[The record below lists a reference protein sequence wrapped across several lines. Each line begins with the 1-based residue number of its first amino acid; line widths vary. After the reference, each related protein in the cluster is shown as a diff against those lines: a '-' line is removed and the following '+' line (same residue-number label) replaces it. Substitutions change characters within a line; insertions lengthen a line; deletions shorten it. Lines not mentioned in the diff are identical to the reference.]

1 MSEYK
6 VEKSLSADRLVVSDE
21 LLTSE
26 IWATIEEEDRAYNLS
41 LGDAIV
47 VVAPFL
53 KHAVWKVAR
62 KRKDIFG
69 TVLLS
74 AISEAYDNEFN
85 VVAGSLLDIAFSE
98 LQIQQRERPKLL
110 KWLKNLAMSNSSAS
124 TWLEP
129 LSEMEDEEIEWLIP
143 NFIQT
148 GTVHQIQGAM
158 DIGKSMFTADLSAKV
173 SIGGEFFG
181 HQLTQGKVLYLSA
194 EDSPTKVI
202 KQRIRSMGGAVENI
216 YALNGKHIPK
226 FPQDHDK
233 LNDMIVELRP
243 KLIVIDPI
251 LAMFEG
257 DMNRETDVRDVVKGF
272 YQVADFYNVA
282 VILVTHT
289 GKSKHANANHNALG
303 SQGQSASVRA
313 NFHMALDEDT
323 QQRIITCVKSNNG
336 GKKLSWAF
344 EIEEHEGFQAP
355 RIKHLGETT
364 LLAHNLEQTEPVKDE
379 IKREILDY
387 LEEVTRIESKAM
399 ETYFSNN
406 PLVASGMRTYHQARA
421 ELKKAGKINC
431 EKVDK
436 KTYWFISTPVAK
448 LQS

>member
-1 MSEYK
+1 M
-6 VEKSLSADRLVVSDE
+6 
-21 LLTSE
+21 T
-26 IWATIEEEDRAYNLS
+26 
-41 LGDAIV
+41 
-47 VVAPFL
+47 
-53 KHAVWKVAR
+53 
-62 KRKDIFG
+62 
-69 TVLLS
+69 
-74 AISEAYDNEFN
+74 EAYDSDFK
-85 VVAGSLLDIAFSE
+85 VRAGSLLDIAFSE
-98 LQIQQRERPKLL
+98 LKIAQRERPKLL
-110 KWLKNLAMSNSSAS
+110 KWLKDLTLNNNQENS
-124 TWLEP
+124 WLEA
-129 LSEMEDEEIEWLIP
+129 LSEMEDEEIEWVIP